1 MCLLRQ
7 PPRCPLHQEQLL
19 FRSRSS
25 ERPAMVKVYVCTWC
39 YKCYKFTLKLNVSTW
54 FWYKSTLKVNVYV
67 HTWLSRF
74 SVFSNLTQRGSHLT
88 SIASKRELHSKP
100 FIKGEF
106 HAFSF
111 KQGQKLVLS
120 DALAVQFQGY
130 QGPKVP
136 SLKVVLG
143 SQKSLGVSI
152 FFG

>member
-1 MCLLRQ
+1 M
-7 PPRCPLHQEQLL
+7 
-19 FRSRSS
+19 
-25 ERPAMVKVYVCTWC
+25 
-39 YKCYKFTLKLNVSTW
+39 NVSTW

-130 QGPKVP
+130 QGPKVS

-143 SQKSLGVSI
+143 SQKVLWDIKISWIQL
-152 FFG
+152 FTLLTLLTLLALLTLLTF